1 MKINK
6 NSRQQFW
13 QRGNGKPFLINI
25 KENKRQA
32 IFEIK
37 SIFAISRNTSLIPI
51 LLNVFFL
58 VIPICHKLFP
68 KKKHQSLENFM

>member
-37 SIFAISRNTSLIPI
+37 SIFAISRNNDYFPNTYIIEYI
-51 LLNVFFL
+51 LFAISYFQ
-58 VIPICHKLFP
+58 

>member
-37 SIFAISRNTSLIPI
+37 SIFAISRNNDYFPNTYIIECI
-51 LLNVFFL
+51 LFGYTYL
-58 VIPICHKLFP
+58 P
-68 KKKHQSLENFM
+68 